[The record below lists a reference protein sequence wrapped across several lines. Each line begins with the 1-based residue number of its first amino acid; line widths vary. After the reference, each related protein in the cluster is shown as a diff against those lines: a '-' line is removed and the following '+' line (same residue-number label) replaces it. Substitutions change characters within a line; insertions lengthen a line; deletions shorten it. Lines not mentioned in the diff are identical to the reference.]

1 MVDKTA
7 LVIIDIQKGLFIIE
21 DFPLYKEDVLIK
33 NIQLLIKKARNA
45 GVQTIFNCKICSSPW
60 L

>member
-33 NIQLLIKKARNA
+33 NIQVLIKKARNA
-45 GVQTIFNCKICSSPW
+45 GVQTIFNCKICS
-60 L
+60 